1 MKKTGFLILVAY
13 CLLAYSPTTALAS
26 IDSKAESNG
35 SIRFIEG
42 DLEAPSPDDKQD
54 NQDNLFDKLPETGDS
69 SMFSVVALGFLLI
82 GVGTCV
88 ILFKRK
94 EEKK

>member
-26 IDSKAESNG
+26 ADSTAESNG
-35 SIRFIEG
+35 FIRFIEG
-42 DLEAPSPDDKQD
+42 DLEAPSPDDKQS

-69 SMFSVVALGFLLI
+69 SMLSSVALGFLLI

-94 EEKK
+94 EEKE